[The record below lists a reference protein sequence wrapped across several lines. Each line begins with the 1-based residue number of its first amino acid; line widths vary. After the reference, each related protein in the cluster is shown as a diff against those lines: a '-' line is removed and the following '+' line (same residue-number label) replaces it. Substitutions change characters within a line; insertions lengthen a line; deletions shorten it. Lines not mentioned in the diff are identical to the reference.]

1 MADTPEY
8 EGYDDL
14 VQLGR
19 AITPDDRRQFTP
31 PADLWAKIEAEVAL
45 DEDDRSAPVV
55 VTLDDRRPRRRRV
68 LVGAALVGAAA
79 VALLTFAFARAG
91 DDVRTIDEIALSNDG
106 LDPSGAASTGS
117 ARLVV
122 LDDGTRAIDLDVSNL
137 PKVDG
142 EFFELWLIDPQ
153 VKGMVSMGPVRG
165 SGRFVIPA
173 GVGTDAFP
181 IVDLSTNPSTAC
193 PRIRARACSAACWPD
208 PGNTARRPLFGQRA
222 WTSIVPARTPKTNAL
237 GISTMLS
244 GTTRNEATRLTHSSK
259 NVRISRRAS
268 AAPRQ
273 KWVPKPKDR

>member
-1 MADTPEY
+1 MVDTPDY

-19 AITPDDRRQFTP
+19 TLTPDDRQQFAP

-55 VTLDDRRPRRRRV
+55 TLDDRRPRRSRV

-79 VALLTFAFARAG
+79 VALLTFALARAG
-91 DDVRTIDEIALSNDG
+91 DDVRTIDEIALSNEG
-106 LDPSGAASTGS
+106 LDPSGGASTGS
-117 ARLVV
+117 VRLVE
-122 LDDGTRAIDLDVSNL
+122 LSDGSRAIDLDVSNL

-165 SGRFVIPA
+165 SGRYVIPD

-181 IVDLSTNPSTAC
+181 IVDLSVEPV
-193 PRIRARACSAACWPD
+193 D
-208 PGNTARRPLFGQRA
+208 G
-222 WTSIVPARTPKTNAL
+222 VP
-237 GISTMLS
+237 
-244 GTTRNEATRLTHSSK
+244 THSGKS
-259 NVRISRRAS
+259 VLRGVLA
-268 AAPRQ
+268 
-273 KWVPKPKDR
+273 